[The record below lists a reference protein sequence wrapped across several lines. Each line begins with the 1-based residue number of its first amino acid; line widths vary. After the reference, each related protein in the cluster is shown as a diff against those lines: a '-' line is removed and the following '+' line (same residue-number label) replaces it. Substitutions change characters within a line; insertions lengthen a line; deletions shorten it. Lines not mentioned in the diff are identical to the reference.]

1 MDFLLYSAYCF
12 NKCLTNV
19 TELLIWESSYR
30 ILKFWPIPCSSWKE
44 NDCQC
49 QRFTRSKKHNKVV
62 KISTSTA
69 NSVLS
74 IGFPRENPSC
84 ELTRHSGL
92 PRGRCR
98 VSSQDIAPSDSRF
111 PMGLTV
117 VDTLV
122 TRLEPPSWQLDR
134 FWPEKTWRS
143 IDRLST
149 YSFELQ
155 QIWTIDPTC
164 RGTLG

>member
-44 NDCQC
+44 NVCQC

-74 IGFPRENPSC
+74 IGFPQENPSC

-117 VDTLV
+117 VLQDLHCLAETWNLLGYNQLAYL
-122 TRLEPPSWQLDR
+122 LEFDISLHQKEFLNWQN
-134 FWPEKTWRS
+134 
-143 IDRLST
+143 
-149 YSFELQ
+149 
-155 QIWTIDPTC
+155 
-164 RGTLG
+164 

>member
-1 MDFLLYSAYCF
+1 VDFLLYSAYCF

-19 TELLIWESSYR
+19 IELLIWESSYR
-30 ILKFWPIPCSSWKE
+30 ILNFWPIPCSSWKE
-44 NDCQC
+44 NVCQC

-92 PRGRCR
+92 TRGRCR

-111 PMGLTV
+111 LMGLTV
-117 VDTLV
+117 VVSETKTPKIGRTGVLV
-122 TRLEPPSWQLDR
+122 YETKTPKTGRNGCR
-134 FWPEKTWRS
+134 FREIP
-143 IDRLST
+143 
-149 YSFELQ
+149 
-155 QIWTIDPTC
+155 
-164 RGTLG
+164 

>member
-1 MDFLLYSAYCF
+1 MDFLFYSAYCF
-12 NKCLTNV
+12 NKCLANV
-19 TELLIWESSYR
+19 IELLIWESSYR
-30 ILKFWPIPCSSWKE
+30 ILKFWSIPCSSWKE
-44 NDCQC
+44 NVCQC

-74 IGFPRENPSC
+74 IGFPWENPSC

-92 PRGRCR
+92 PGRCR

-117 VDTLV
+117 VLRIL
-122 TRLEPPSWQLDR
+122 RLRRRRDR
-134 FWPEKTWRS
+134 FGPKNSNGAMCSETLQFGICTAVRTC
-143 IDRLST
+143 T
-149 YSFELQ
+149 YA
-155 QIWTIDPTC
+155 
-164 RGTLG
+164 R